1 MKRVAI
7 LKSILI
13 GLAVVLTA
21 VLFLWPSEYGDKLS
35 LNQPPVTAE
44 QTAKPQVSDIESTTM
59 LSPRFSG
66 EDNQNQK
73 WEIKAKKAHQLNLI
87 GQEKVSL
94 EGVEASLSTSK
105 GEGVSFEA
113 GMGSYT
119 QEGKALTLE
128 GGVVVKGYG
137 LTLETEG
144 LSSNLDNKSVHGE
157 KPVTVKADVGKLSA
171 QSFEIEEDGKIKLSG
186 GVSGTF
192 YPKTGQVENTEED
205 QEEEKK

>member
-1 MKRVAI
+1 MSRIAI
-7 LKSILI
+7 VKVVLV
-13 GLAVVLTA
+13 GLAAVLTA
-21 VLFLWPSEYGDKLS
+21 ILFLWPSEYDDKLS
-35 LNQPPVTAE
+35 LNQPTTDAA
-44 QTAKPQVSDIESTTM
+44 QTAKPTVSDIESTTM

-66 EDNQNQK
+66 EDKHNQK

-94 EGVEASLSTSK
+94 EGVEAKVSTAK
-105 GEGVSFEA
+105 GDDVSFEA

-144 LSSNLDNKSVHGE
+144 LSSDLENKSVHGN
-157 KPVTVKADVGKLSA
+157 KPVTIKAGVGNLSA
-171 QSFEIEEDGKIKLSG
+171 QAFDIQEDGNIKLSG

-192 YPKTGQVENTEED
+192 YPQRRVKEV
-205 QEEEKK
+205 EEK

>member
-1 MKRVAI
+1 MNRIAVIKGV
-7 LKSILI
+7 LV
-13 GLAVVLTA
+13 GLAVMLTA

-35 LNQPPVTAE
+35 LNQPAGLAE
-44 QTAKPQVSDIESTTM
+44 QTEKPKVSDIESTTM

-94 EGVEASLSTSK
+94 EGVEASLSTAQ

-113 GMGSYT
+113 GIGSYT

-144 LSSNLDNKSVHGE
+144 LSSNLDDKSVRGE
-157 KPVTVKADVGKLSA
+157 KPVTVKASVGNLSA

-192 YPKTGQVENTEED
+192 YPKTGQVENTED
-205 QEEEKK
+205 KEEEKK